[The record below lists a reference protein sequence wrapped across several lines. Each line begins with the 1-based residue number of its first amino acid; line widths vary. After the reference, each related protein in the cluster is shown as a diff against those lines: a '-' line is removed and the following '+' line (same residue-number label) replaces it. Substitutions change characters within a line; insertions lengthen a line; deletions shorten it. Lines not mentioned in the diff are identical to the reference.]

1 MQRLANLGLLSQYTK
16 ELEGHLVQNLKKTYL
31 YKVKHLKVLNAYLL
45 NYKWH
50 FLGGLLFVSLSTIFG
65 TYQGVIVRNG
75 TNKIIDIIND
85 HTEADP
91 GVFIQYGVIIIALAL
106 VSGLFMFLMRQT
118 IIVMSRHIEY
128 DQKNEIY
135 NHYQQLDTGFYKR
148 NTTGD
153 LMNRISEDVSRV
165 RMYTGPAIMYIANTI
180 VTTVT
185 ILIFMLKVNVTLTL
199 LVFLPLPVLSYIIYK
214 VSDLISKQSTKV
226 QQELSTLTTQAQ
238 ETFSAI
244 RIIKAYARE
253 NFFKGQM
260 EQKNETYKSTALKL
274 AAIES
279 LFAPVMA
286 LMIGLSVLI
295 TVWYGGKLTIE
306 NKIEPGNI
314 TEFILYVFRL
324 TWPFASLGWVTS
336 LVQRASASQERINE
350 FLQQEPTIKNDN
362 PEIYKINGDL
372 EFKNVSFT
380 YPENNITALKNI
392 SFKLKQGQS
401 LGITGQVGSG
411 KSSIVSLITRQYDST
426 GGEIL
431 IDNKNIKQHNLHLLR
446 KNCGVVPQEV
456 FLFSDTVANNISFG
470 SPEKIVDRKYI
481 EEAARQA
488 GVYENILGF
497 ADKFETVVGERG
509 VTLSGGQKQRI
520 SIARAIINKPQL
532 LIFDDCLSAVDSETE
547 ELILG
552 NLKKEMKGKTSVIV
566 SHRIS
571 SIKNADLIL
580 YLKNGEISEMGTHE
594 ELLVLGKDYSHL
606 NQLQKH

>member
-1 MQRLANLGLLSQYTK
+1 M
-16 ELEGHLVQNLKKTYL
+16 
-31 YKVKHLKVLNAYLL
+31 KHLSTLNHYFFK
-45 NYKWH
+45 YKWH

-75 TNKIIDIIND
+75 TNRILEIIGQGGSKTDSW
-85 HTEADP
+85 
-91 GVFIQYGVIIIALAL
+91 VFIGYGLTIVGLAL
-106 VSGLFMFLMRQT
+106 MSGLFMFLMRQT

-135 NHYQQLDTGFYKR
+135 NHYQNLDTGFYKR

-185 ILIFMLKVNVTLTL
+185 ILIFMLKVNTTLTL
-199 LVFLPLPVLSYIIYK
+199 LVFLPLPILSYIIYK
-214 VSDLISKQSTKV
+214 VSDLISKQSTQV
-226 QQELSTLTTQAQ
+226 QQQLSKLTTQAQ

-253 NFFKGQM
+253 RFFNGQM
-260 EQKNETYKSTALKL
+260 EEKNEAYKKTALKL

-279 LFAPVMA
+279 LFAPVMS

-306 NKIEPGNI
+306 HKIEPGNI

-350 FLQQEPTIKNDN
+350 FLQQAPTIKNNN
-362 PEIYKINGDL
+362 PEIYPIHGNL

-380 YPENNITALKNI
+380 YPENNITALSNV

-411 KSSIVSLITRQYDST
+411 KSSIINLITRQYDTSA
-426 GGEIL
+426 GEIL
-431 IDNKNIKQHNLHLLR
+431 IDNKNIKEHNLHLLR
-446 KNCGVVPQEV
+446 KNCGIVPQEV
-456 FLFSDTVANNISFG
+456 FLFSDTIANNISFG
-470 SPEKIVDRKYI
+470 SELKEVDRALV
-481 EEAARQA
+481 EAAAKQA
-488 GVYENILGF
+488 GVYDNILGF
-497 ADKFETVVGERG
+497 PDKFETLVGERG

-547 ELILG
+547 EFILG
-552 NLKKEMKGKTSVIV
+552 NLKQEMKGKTSVIV

-571 SIKNADLIL
+571 SIKNADVIL
-580 YLKNGEISEMGTHE
+580 YLKDGEIAEMGTHE
-594 ELLVLGKDYSHL
+594 ELLSLNKNYAHL
-606 NQLQKH
+606 NTLQKN

>member
-1 MQRLANLGLLSQYTK
+1 M
-16 ELEGHLVQNLKKTYL
+16 
-31 YKVKHLKVLNAYLL
+31 KHLKVLNAYFLK
-45 NYKWH
+45 YKWH
-50 FLGGLLFVSLSTIFG
+50 FLGGLLFVTLSTIFG
-65 TYQGVIVRNG
+65 AFQGIVLRNG
-75 TNKIIDIIND
+75 TDKVITIINKNAAVD
-85 HTEADP
+85 S
-91 GVFIQYGVIIIALAL
+91 GVFIQYGLTIIGLAL
-106 VSGLFMFLMRQT
+106 ISGLFMFLMRQT
-118 IIVMSRHIEY
+118 TIVMSRHIEY

-135 NHYQQLDTGFYKR
+135 NHYQNLDTGFYKR
-148 NTTGD
+148 HTTGD
-153 LMNRISEDVSRV
+153 LMNRISEDVGKV

-180 VTTVT
+180 ATTIT
-185 ILIFMLKVNVTLTL
+185 ILIFMLRVNPTLTW
-199 LVFLPLPVLSYIIYK
+199 LVFLPLPILSYVIYK
-214 VSDLISKQSTKV
+214 VSDMIGKQSTKV
-226 QQELSTLTTQAQ
+226 QQQLGGLTSQAQ
-238 ETFSAI
+238 ESFSAI

-253 NFFKGQM
+253 HYFKEKM
-260 EQKNETYKSTALKL
+260 EEKNEEYKSTALKL

-295 TVWYGGKLTIE
+295 VVWYGGKLTIE
-306 NKIEPGNI
+306 NKIDAGNI
-314 TEFILYVFRL
+314 PEFIWYVFRL

-336 LVQRASASQERINE
+336 LVQRAAASQERINE
-350 FLQQEPTIKNDN
+350 FLKQQPSIKNN
-362 PEIYKINGDL
+362 NLETYRISGDL
-372 EFKNVSFT
+372 EFKNVDFT

-411 KSSIVSLITRQYDST
+411 KSSIVNLITRQYDT
-426 GGEIL
+426 TAGEIL
-431 IDNKNIKQHNLHLLR
+431 IDDKNIKKHNLHLLR

-470 SPEKIVDRKYI
+470 SPYTVVDRSLV
-481 EEAARQA
+481 ESAARQA

-497 ADKFETVVGERG
+497 AEKFETVVGERG

-580 YLKNGEISEMGTHE
+580 YLKDGEISEMGTHD
-594 ELLVLGKDYSHL
+594 ELIALGKEYAHL
-606 NQLQKH
+606 NKLQRH

>member
-1 MQRLANLGLLSQYTK
+1 M
-16 ELEGHLVQNLKKTYL
+16 
-31 YKVKHLKVLNAYLL
+31 KHLSTLNHYFFK
-45 NYKWH
+45 YKWH

-75 TNKIIDIIND
+75 TNRIIEIISEGGSKSD
-85 HTEADP
+85 SF
-91 GVFIQYGVIIIALAL
+91 VFIQYGLTIVGLAL
-106 VSGLFMFLMRQT
+106 FSGLFMFLMRQT
-118 IIVMSRHIEY
+118 TIVMSRHIEY

-135 NHYQQLDTGFYKR
+135 NHYQNLDTGFYKK

-165 RMYTGPAIMYIANTI
+165 RMYTGPAIMYIANTL

-185 ILIFMLKVNVTLTL
+185 ILIFMLKVNTTLTL
-199 LVFLPLPVLSYIIYK
+199 LVFLPLPILSYIIYK
-214 VSDLISKQSTKV
+214 VSDLISKQSTQV
-226 QQELSTLTTQAQ
+226 QQQLSGLTTQAQ

-253 NFFKGQM
+253 RFFKGQM
-260 EQKNETYKSTALKL
+260 EEKNEAYKKTALKL

-279 LFAPVMA
+279 LFAPVMS

-295 TVWYGGKLTIE
+295 TVWYGGKLTIDH
-306 NKIEPGNI
+306 KIEPGNI

-350 FLQQEPTIKNDN
+350 FLKQEPTIKNNN
-362 PEIYKINGDL
+362 PEIYPIQGAL

-380 YPENNITALKNI
+380 YPENNITALTNV

-411 KSSIVSLITRQYDST
+411 KSSIINLITRQYDASS
-426 GGEIL
+426 GEIL
-431 IDNKNIKQHNLHLLR
+431 IDDKNIKQHNLHLLR

-456 FLFSDTVANNISFG
+456 FLFSDTIANNISFG
-470 SPEKIVDRKYI
+470 SELKQVDRELVEK
-481 EEAARQA
+481 AAKQA

-497 ADKFETVVGERG
+497 PDKFETLVGERG

-552 NLKKEMKGKTSVIV
+552 NLKQELKGKTSVIV

-580 YLKNGEISEMGTHE
+580 YLKDGEIAEIGTHE
-594 ELLVLGKDYSHL
+594 ELLSLNKHYAHL
-606 NQLQKH
+606 NKLQKD